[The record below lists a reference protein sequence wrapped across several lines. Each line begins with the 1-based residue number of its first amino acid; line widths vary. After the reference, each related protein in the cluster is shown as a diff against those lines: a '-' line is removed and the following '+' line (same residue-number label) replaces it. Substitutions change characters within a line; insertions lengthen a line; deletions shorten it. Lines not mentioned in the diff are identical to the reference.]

1 MWTIATCP
9 VVSYSTFLRYL
20 LISCFMIPH
29 PPSFTTD
36 YTDWHR
42 FHTKRLL
49 FNRNNLHQ
57 SVQSVTKSSL
67 SHCDALYLHKRS
79 FRQSLNSYSRTGREI
94 SFEILGINSV
104 HFSKQ
109 RHICQKYGCFYDISS
124 SQTSFC
130 QYILDILKTW
140 IVCSVTPPG
149 TNSPVAGSTGIWPDK
164 NTIPFTSTAWL

>member
-1 MWTIATCP
+1 MWTIATCS

-20 LISCFMIPH
+20 LISCFYDS
-29 PPSFTTD
+29 PSTIIH
-36 YTDWHR
+36 Y
-42 FHTKRLL
+42 RLHWL
-49 FNRNNLHQ
+49 TQVPYQAIAFNRNNLHQ
-57 SVQSVTKSSL
+57 SVQSVAKSSL
-67 SHCDALYLHKRS
+67 SHCDTLYLHKRS

-109 RHICQKYGCFYDISS
+109 RHICQKYGCFYDISG
-124 SQTSFC
+124 SQTGFC

-140 IVCSVTPPG
+140 VVCSVTPPG
-149 TNSPVAGSTGIWPDK
+149 TNSPVAGSTGIWPDR

>member
-1 MWTIATCP
+1 MWTIATCS

-36 YTDWHR
+36 TLIDTGSISSNC
-42 FHTKRLL
+42 FSIEIICIK
-49 FNRNNLHQ
+49 
-57 SVQSVTKSSL
+57 SVQSVAKSSL
-67 SHCDALYLHKRS
+67 SHCDTLYLHKRS

-109 RHICQKYGCFYDISS
+109 RHICQKYGCFYDISG
-124 SQTSFC
+124 SQTGFC
-130 QYILDILKTW
+130 QYILDILKNLG
-140 IVCSVTPPG
+140 ICSVTPPG
-149 TNSPVAGSTGIWPDK
+149 TNSPVAGSTGI
-164 NTIPFTSTAWL
+164 